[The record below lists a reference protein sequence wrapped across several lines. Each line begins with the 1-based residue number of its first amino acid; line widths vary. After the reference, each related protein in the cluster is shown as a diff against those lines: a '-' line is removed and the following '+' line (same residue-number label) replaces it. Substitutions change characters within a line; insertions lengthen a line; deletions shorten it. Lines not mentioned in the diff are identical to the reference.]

1 MCIIVA
7 ARDDVIAGDM
17 EASCEAAKKTKIEH
31 TETTGTCKV
40 NGGNYQDAVSWQATV
55 NGEIIKSYCPW
66 VWQNANRKKHCKQM
80 QNNVLV
86 STACPCACA
95 GY

>member
-31 TETTGTCKV
+31 TETTGTCQ
-40 NGGNYQDAVSWQATV
+40 YR
-55 NGEIIKSYCPW
+55 I
-66 VWQNANRKKHCKQM
+66 
-80 QNNVLV
+80 
-86 STACPCACA
+86 A
-95 GY
+95 GIRVG